1 MGELITILLII
12 FCVFFAVKML
22 VVLAKAGLFLL
33 VLPFKVFFAIIG
45 TIFFVLF
52 FSAFSVPLLI
62 AAAFVLFPLALI
74 IGGLILLMR

>member
-1 MGELITILLII
+1 MGELITILFII
-12 FCVFFAVKML
+12 LCVFLAVKLL
-22 VVLAKAGLFLL
+22 VILAKAGLFLL

-74 IGGLILLMR
+74 IGGLILLVR